1 MIKIGQKDCRGQ
13 DVWTKREAR
22 LRWFKYFLRIDSV
35 KIGYKYFGDSAAHN
49 VHRGEEAKEPPENSV
64 MEAVV
69 TPQ

>member
-1 MIKIGQKDCRGQ
+1 M
-13 DVWTKREAR
+13 
-22 LRWFKYFLRIDSV
+22 